1 MPRSISP
8 SSLNSPLVEKLFGIA
23 LSLAVLVCPVP
34 AILRTGPHAALAGR
48 PPESRG
54 RLRAIPATLRFAPVA
69 GEASATR
76 APKTCPCVRGP
87 GP

>member
-8 SSLNSPLVEKLFGIA
+8 SSLNSPSGAKLFGIA
-23 LSLAVLVCPVP
+23 LSLAVLVCAVP
-34 AILRTGPHAALAGR
+34 ALVRTGRHAALAGR
-48 PPESRG
+48 PPESRV
-54 RLRAIPATLRFAPVA
+54 RLRAIKATLRFDPVA

-76 APKTCPCVRGP
+76 APTNCPCVRGP